1 MDPEGQGVGRTWV
14 SDWLEVHVLK
24 RSGDV
29 LVVTLTEVQASPQG
43 LALPQ

>member
-1 MDPEGQGVGRTWV
+1 MDPEGQGVGRTRV

-29 LVVTLTEVQASPQG
+29 LVVALTEVQASLQG